1 MVCGVGLVLSL
12 LTKKGDDGGNSNG
25 ARVCFWA
32 CSKMGLI
39 NFFYGI
45 HVIKLSQ
52 YGFTD
57 VLFCFVFFF
66 FFYNL
71 ILLFLSYNSIIEN
84 LSLK

>member
-39 NFFYGI
+39 NFFME
-45 HVIKLSQ
+45 
-52 YGFTD
+52 
-57 VLFCFVFFF
+57 FV
-66 FFYNL
+66 
-71 ILLFLSYNSIIEN
+71 
-84 LSLK
+84 